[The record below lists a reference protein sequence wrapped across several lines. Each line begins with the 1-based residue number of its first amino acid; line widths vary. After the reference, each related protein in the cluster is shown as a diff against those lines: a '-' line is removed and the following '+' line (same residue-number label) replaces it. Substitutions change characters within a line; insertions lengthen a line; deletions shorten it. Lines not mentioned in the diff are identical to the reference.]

1 MRTLI
6 LASLASVA
14 ATSSLQAE
22 PRRGVVSSRV
32 CPYSCRTEGIP
43 KSDCKDWR
51 EGNTCFVEDRRV
63 TAGNNQAENPPAYV
77 QASSECRD
85 IPRTRIRKPNIEV
98 SRERPGNNWNDRIK
112 VQGTVEGQCLTE
124 AGYYE
129 DGRKIQSIPLVT
141 SRDFQRFDFDIKA
154 RGGRDPEIRVYNVH
168 GDRDI
173 HYVDEDYARGR
184 FDDEAYNDT
193 EYFDPLGGIFGR

>member
-1 MRTLI
+1 LRRTGHAHLDI
-6 LASLASVA
+6 SLSGIISFLYGRGSRITARRRFQPGLP
-14 ATSSLQAE
+14 LQLQY
-22 PRRGVVSSRV
+22 R
-32 CPYSCRTEGIP
+32 
-43 KSDCKDWR
+43 DWR
-51 EGNTCFVEDRRV
+51 QGDTCFVEDLRV
-63 TAGNNQAENPPAYV
+63 TSGHAPPHSAPGYVPAAG
-77 QASSECRD
+77 ECRN
-85 IPRTRIRKPNIEV
+85 IPRTQIRKPNIEI
-98 SRERPGNNWNDRIK
+98 SRERPGNEWNDRIK

-129 DGRKIQSIPLVT
+129 DGRKVESIPLVT
-141 SRDFQRFDFDIKA
+141 SGDFQRFDFDIKA

-184 FDDEAYNDT
+184 FDEENFDDT